1 MAASTQ
7 GKGRSTA
14 SSQRQLLRVHKLH
27 VMHQHLLSTLDLPP
41 HLHQAALLAAHHLPE
56 DQHLTKDQ
64 KVQEQLDSLDR
75 QEEQEQLD
83 FQHQQEE
90 QEQLDS
96 QDQQKVQEQQD
107 SQDQQEEQEQQDRQT
122 QVRQDQ
128 LEGPQ
133 EPQELL
139 LDPPQ
144 QNRQTPWHLRQPH
157 RLRQRM
163 QPQLTRRQ
171 LKKTKKQLQTQAPPW
186 TVLTLT
192 PWQRGEG
199 GAKQVQHTP
208 SQRIALESH
217 QACNQSRT
225 YLRVIRQKLWQ

>member
-1 MAASTQ
+1 MAASTR
-7 GKGRSTA
+7 GPARSTA

-41 HLHQAALLAAHHLPE
+41 HLHQAALLAALHLPE

-96 QDQQKVQEQQD
+96 QDQQ
-107 SQDQQEEQEQQDRQT
+107 EEQEQQDRQT

-144 QNRQTPWHLRQPH
+144 QNPQTPWHLRQPH

-171 LKKTKKQLQTQAPPW
+171 LKKTKKQLQMQAPPW
-186 TVLTLT
+186 TVSILT
-192 PWQRGEG
+192 P
-199 GAKQVQHTP
+199 
-208 SQRIALESH
+208 
-217 QACNQSRT
+217 
-225 YLRVIRQKLWQ
+225 